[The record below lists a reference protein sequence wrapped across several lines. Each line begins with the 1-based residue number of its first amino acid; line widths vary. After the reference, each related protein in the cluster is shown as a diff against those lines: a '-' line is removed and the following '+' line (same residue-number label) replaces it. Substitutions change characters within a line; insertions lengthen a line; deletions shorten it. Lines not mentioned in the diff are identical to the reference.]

1 MAFPIIAALM
11 FGSMGTQVYG
21 QIQAGKAQEQAYKQ
35 QAEQE
40 RLAAESAELKR
51 QQDLNASLAANA
63 AGLAASGIKVEGT
76 PASIALESAKN
87 VGLSEGMIGLSDR
100 LKQAQLRRQGAAAKT
115 ASQYQAAST
124 LMSGATDVYGA
135 M

>member
-1 MAFPIIAALM
+1 M

-63 AGLAASGIKVEGT
+63 VAMGMSGIKTEGT
-76 PASIALESAKN
+76 PSSISLENAKD
-87 VGLSEGMIGLSDR
+87 VSLSEGRIKLSDR
-100 LKQAQLRRQGAAAKT
+100 LKQAQLIRQGAAAKT

-135 M
+135 L